1 MKINNLPL
9 ESSTF
14 RERCRNASLD
24 DVICNIF
31 ISERQ
36 RSAGRACR
44 MIDAKYRGLI
54 RPYIFIQ
61 LVGGGFYIPG
71 HRTEG
76 RKENE
81 RQREKCRGGEDGAA

>member
-1 MKINNLPL
+1 MKIDLIYFL
-9 ESSTF
+9 KVQLFESVVET
-14 RERCRNASLD
+14 SLD

-31 ISERQ
+31 ISERR

-44 MIDAKYRGLI
+44 MIDAKHRGLI

-76 RKENE
+76 RKESE